1 MDRFRIIGGKQLNG
15 TIEISGAKN
24 AALPEI
30 AAALLTK
37 EPVVL
42 TNVPDLHDIVS
53 MVELLEHLGAKIK
66 LDGKRME
73 IHAKKLTTHEAPYDL
88 VRKMRASILVLGPLL
103 ARSKDAKVSL
113 PGGCA
118 IGARPVDL
126 HIDAMQ
132 RLGAVIAQEHGYVNA
147 SAGSGLAGGEIVFEK
162 VTVTGTENALMAAV
176 LADGPTEI
184 MNCAMEP
191 EVVDLGIMLKGMGAK
206 IEGLGT
212 STIQVEG
219 VKELHGV
226 EHDIIPD
233 RIEAGTYL
241 IAGLIT
247 GGEVK
252 IDKCR
257 PEDMTVLT
265 EKLRDC
271 GAILEVG
278 EDFIKSS
285 KESKLIAQDV
295 RTMPHPGFPTDMQA
309 QYVALMTQ
317 AEGRSAVHET
327 IFENRF
333 MHVPELQRMGADI
346 SLDGHTAFIQGKVP
360 LSGASI
366 MATDLRASASLVIA
380 ALVADGES
388 IVNRVYHIDRGYSHI
403 VSHLQGIG
411 ANIERLHE

>member
-1 MDRFRIIGGKQLNG
+1 VDRFRIVGGKQLNG
-15 TIEISGAKN
+15 TIEVSGAKN

-30 AAALLTK
+30 AAALLSA

-42 TNVPDLHDIVS
+42 TNVPDLHDIHS
-53 MVELLEHLGAKIK
+53 MIELLEHLGAEIQWQ
-66 LDGKRME
+66 GKRME
-73 IHAKKLTTHEAPYDL
+73 INAAKIATHDAPYDL

-103 ARSKDAKVSL
+103 ARTGFARVSL

-132 RLGAVIAQEHGYVNA
+132 RLGATIEQEHGYINA
-147 SAGSGLAGGEIVFEK
+147 NAGKRLAGGEIVFEK

-176 LADGPTEI
+176 LAEGSTE
-184 MNCAMEP
+184 MKNCAMEP
-191 EVVDLGIMLKGMGAK
+191 EVVDLGIMLQNMGAQ
-206 IEGLGT
+206 ITGLGT
-212 STIQVEG
+212 ATIQVEG
-219 VKELHGV
+219 VDKLHGV
-226 EHDIIPD
+226 EHEIIPD

-241 IAGLIT
+241 VAGLIT
-247 GGEVK
+247 GGAVK

-257 PEDMTVLT
+257 PDDMTAML
-265 EKLRDC
+265 EKFRDC
-271 GAILEVG
+271 GAVLEVG
-278 EDFIKSS
+278 EDYVLSS
-285 KESKLIAQDV
+285 ADTKLISQDV

-309 QYVALMTQ
+309 QFVALMTQ

-346 SLDGHTAFIQGKVP
+346 SLDGHTAIIQGKLP

-366 MATDLRASASLVIA
+366 MATDLRASASLVLA
-380 ALVADGES
+380 ALVVSDET
-388 IVNRVYHIDRGYSHI
+388 IINRVYHIDRGYSHI
-403 VSHLQGIG
+403 VSHLRRIG
-411 ANIERLHE
+411 AEIERIHE